1 MQNARPSGSKNEPS
15 IGVHASNIESSES
28 KNEDISLKASDMK
41 EIRQPAKSLYQN
53 ELNLEDGIKASKE
66 EYHMVRGVGRQLH
79 RQISQNSQYSDNTT
93 CSHTSQNTSTSM
105 EKQLDPNNQIEIA
118 IKKLANKKSQ
128 SLPFHP
134 KTTTLPQSS
143 DQKMVGSPVDQPT
156 ELNTKYVDEITQQTH
171 NNLVTS
177 ETKKNKRKQ
186 QKKKRKKNRKKQ
198 IHPIARRTHEKT

>member
-1 MQNARPSGSKNEPS
+1 MQNARPSGSENELS

-41 EIRQPAKSLYQN
+41 EIRQPAKLLYQN

-66 EYHMVRGVGRQLH
+66 EYHMVTGVGRQLH
-79 RQISQNSQYSDNTT
+79 RQISQNSQYSDDNTT
-93 CSHTSQNTSTSM
+93 CSHTSQNTSTPM

-134 KTTTLPQSS
+134 KTTTLPPSS
-143 DQKMVGSPVDQPT
+143 DQKMVGEPSGS
-156 ELNTKYVDEITQQTH
+156 TH
-171 NNLVTS
+171 
-177 ETKKNKRKQ
+177 
-186 QKKKRKKNRKKQ
+186 
-198 IHPIARRTHEKT
+198 